1 MASSSQVA
9 PPVAARASTQGGL
22 SLTVATF
29 NIGANSHE
37 MFQGKKGQEFKDKL
51 INDVGLLKKV
61 MAF

>member
-1 MASSSQVA
+1 M
-9 PPVAARASTQGGL
+9 PGGL

-29 NIGANSHE
+29 KIGANSDE

>member
-9 PPVAARASTQGGL
+9 PPVAARASTPGGL

-29 NIGANSHE
+29 NIGANSDE
-37 MFQGKKGQEFKDKL
+37 MFQGKTGQEFKDKL

>member
-9 PPVAARASTQGGL
+9 PPVAARASTPGGL

-29 NIGANSHE
+29 NIGANTDE
-37 MFQGKKGQEFKDKL
+37 MFQGNAKFKDKL
-51 INDVGLLKKV
+51 FKDVDLLKEV